1 MVDQKKYEED
11 KLETCGG
18 WGAKIGAGHLS
29 EMLSQLPKNHDD
41 QLLVGY
47 DSADDAAVYRISDD
61 VAAIQTLD
69 FFPPVVDDPYLFG
82 QIAAT
87 NALSDVYA
95 MGGRVATAM
104 NIVGYPRNKSFADL
118 EKIMQGGAEK
128 VQEAGGVL
136 AGGHSIHN
144 DSVLYGL
151 SVMGLVSPERI
162 LQNNQPQAGDV
173 LFLTK
178 KLGVGIITSAHNKG
192 ECSQT
197 AFDEAV
203 ESMRTLNR
211 YAAEV
216 MEDFPISSCTD
227 VTGFGF
233 LGHLM
238 EMVEANLTAKIDASA
253 VPYIE
258 EALECAKKGI
268 RTGGAGRNLNHFG
281 KDILIKAED
290 ALLADILY
298 DPQTSGGLLISLSQ
312 NKAKEFMAS
321 LEAAGVSAWQVGH
334 FVERD
339 SHAIIVE

>member
-1 MVDQKKYEED
+1 
-11 KLETCGG
+11 
-18 WGAKIGAGHLS
+18 
-29 EMLSQLPKNHDD
+29 MLSKLPKNHDD

-47 DSADDAAVYRISDD
+47 DSADDAAVYRVSDD
-61 VAAIQTLD
+61 LAAIQTLD

-104 NIVGYPRNKSFADL
+104 NIVGYPRNKSFSDL
-118 EKIMQGGAEK
+118 DKIMQGGAEK
-128 VQEAGGVL
+128 VLEAGGVL

-151 SVMGLVSPERI
+151 SVMGLVSPSRI
-162 LQNNQPQAGDV
+162 LQNNQPHSGDV
-173 LFLTK
+173 LVLTK

-192 ECSQT
+192 ECSSA

-203 ESMRTLNR
+203 ESMCTLNK

-216 MEDFPISSCTD
+216 MENFPISSCTD

-238 EMVEANLTAKIDASA
+238 EMVEENVTAIIDSRAI
-253 VPYIE
+253 PYIE
-258 EALECAKKGI
+258 EAYDCANKGI
-268 RTGGAGRNLNHFG
+268 RTGGASRNFNHFG
-281 KDILIKAED
+281 KDVLLKTED
-290 ALLADILY
+290 RLLTDILY
-298 DPQTSGGLLISLSQ
+298 DPQTSGGLLISLPQ
-312 NKAKEFMAS
+312 DKAEAFMAS
-321 LEAAGVSAWQVGH
+321 LKEARVPAWQVGH
-334 FVERD
+334 FVERED
-339 SHAIIVE
+339 YAIVVE